1 MPGALPLISYASFSR
16 TLTSV
21 VSATPVTEGELFFR
35 SGVEL
40 LDSKFNS
47 SPRFSLIAPIAA
59 AKSVGVVVGI
69 LARGWGRSMIEGR
82 GTRVGA
88 RLKSY
93 GVFLPT
99 GVSCG
104 GT

>member
-1 MPGALPLISYASFSR
+1 MPSLISYASFSR

-40 LDSKFNS
+40 LDSNS
-47 SPRFSLIAPIAA
+47 SARFSLIAEIAAA

-104 GT
+104 VT

>member
-1 MPGALPLISYASFSR
+1 MPSLISYASFSR

-40 LDSKFNS
+40 LDSNS
-47 SPRFSLIAPIAA
+47 SARFSLIAPMAA

-104 GT
+104 VT